1 MTTRLTTP
9 WWLPR
14 DPDPAREATGS
25 REPTAVLDHSA
36 EAVRNLAARTRGGDE
51 RERLRSAHA
60 LVSVAVRP
68 VYALDELQPASVT
81 LRRGRGSCSQ
91 RMAVLEATARSLDV
105 VTRCRGLLVDGRFWY
120 PRFPRLHRFVP
131 DVVVLAWPEF
141 RVEGSWVPASHLFAP
156 PGAGIAAFT
165 NRDGETLF
173 EALARGAVSLEDCT
187 GGCAR
192 DGHDEAAGLA
202 DRVVADLGRF
212 DSRDELFATH
222 GQTLCPLVRRVVDPV
237 TSRSSASQSS
247 RFIPTCD
254 ATKPSR
260 S

>member
-1 MTTRLTTP
+1 MLGPVTTRLSTP

-14 DPDPAREATGS
+14 EPDPAREAVGS
-25 REPTAVLDHSA
+25 REPTAVLDHVSA
-36 EAVRNLAARTRGGDE
+36 AVRDLAARTRGPGD
-51 RERLRSAHA
+51 RQRLRSAHG
-60 LVSVAVRP
+60 LVSAAVRP

-91 RMAVLEATARSLDV
+91 RMAVLEATARSLDIA
-105 VTRCRGLLVDGRFWY
+105 TRCRGLLVDGRFWY

-141 RVEGSWVPASHLFAP
+141 RVEDAWVAASHLFTT
-156 PGAGIAAFT
+156 PGAGIPAFT
-165 NRDGETLF
+165 NRDEETLF
-173 EALARGAVSLEDCT
+173 DALVRGAVSLEDCSGT
-187 GGCAR
+187 
-192 DGHDEAAGLA
+192 DL
-202 DRVVADLGRF
+202 RVVADLGRF

-237 TSRSSASQSS
+237 TSRSPAGQSS

>member
-1 MTTRLTTP
+1 MTTRLSTP

-14 DPDPAREATGS
+14 DPDPAREAAGS

-36 EAVRNLAARTRGGDE
+36 AAVRDLAARTRGGDE

-60 LVSVAVRP
+60 LVSAAVRP

-91 RMAVLEATARSLDV
+91 RMAVLEATARSLDIA
-105 VTRCRGLLVDGRFWY
+105 TRCRGLLVDGRFWY

-156 PGAGIAAFT
+156 PGAGVAAFT

-192 DGHDEAAGLA
+192 DGHDDAAGLA

-222 GQTLCPLVRRVVDPV
+222 GQTLCPLARTVVDPV
-237 TSRSSASQSS
+237 TSRFSAG
-247 RFIPTCD
+247 RVRPGTPR
-254 ATKPSR
+254 AG
-260 S
+260 